1 MENNILIAEFM
12 SWDIKRPTTI
22 PTNLHLSNLEL
33 DNKEIFDLKFHTSW
47 DWLMLVVGKIERDEK
62 YDVEILQY
70 GTRILERTK
79 KHNGLIEVVSNIA
92 NISFENKIENTYDA
106 IVQFINQYNKTK

>member
-70 GTRILERTK
+70 GTRILEITK
-79 KHNGLIEVVSNIA
+79 NHNGLTKHSIFYFSG
-92 NISFENKIENTYDA
+92 ENKIKHTYQS
-106 IVQFINQYNKTK
+106 ILQFVKSKKIN